1 MATPPISTPF
11 GLRLH
16 HADVKRMKKLAKQMG
31 ITQSMAAQRCCKIG
45 LDEMEGLAS
54 AMSNPVMAMCFQLA
68 SVMTN
73 EPDKHE
79 EFAQILASVK
89 EYKSDMANKQRGQ
102 GLLQPPEFAT

>member
-1 MATPPISTPF
+1 MAEHLTTPF

-16 HADVKRMKKLAKQMG
+16 HPDAKRMRELAKQMG
-31 ITQSMAAQRCCKIG
+31 ISPSMAAQRCCKIG
-45 LDEMEGLAS
+45 LDEMEGLAN
-54 AMSNPVMAMCFQLA
+54 AMSNPVMSMCFQLA

-89 EYKSDMANKQRGQ
+89 EYKSEQANKQSGQ
-102 GLLQPPEFAT
+102 GVFRSEPFAT

>member
-1 MATPPISTPF
+1 MATPISTPF

-16 HADVKRMKKLAKQMG
+16 HADAKRMRDLAKQMG
-31 ITQSMAAQRCCKIG
+31 ISPSMAAQRCCKLG
-45 LDEMEGLAS
+45 LDEMEGLAK

-73 EPDKHE
+73 EPDKHA

-89 EYKSDMANKQRGQ
+89 EYKSDMANKHSGQ
-102 GLLQPPEFAT
+102 GVFQPEAFST